1 MAASLITRFG
11 LFRRCNSSLS
21 QIYNIGK
28 RPLSTT
34 VLENND
40 EFQLKYLDGES
51 EGVALFL
58 MNRPHARNAFGRK
71 FLAQYKHSVEKVK
84 FDKNIRVV
92 ILCSAVPGTFSAG
105 ADLKERAQMTNE
117 EVGPFVAG
125 LRAGVSDMS
134 NLPQPTIAAI
144 DGFALGGGMEIAL
157 SCCMRVASNSAKM
170 GLVEAA
176 LGLIP
181 GGGGTQRMAR
191 AIGPAKAKELIYTA
205 RMITGTEAYDLGL
218 LNHVVEQNEAG
229 DAAFQRSLALAQEIL
244 KSAPVAVRMAKQA
257 INRGLDV
264 DLNTGLQ
271 FEEACYAQVIPT
283 KDRVEA
289 LKAFKEKRK
298 PKFIGE

>member
-1 MAASLITRFG
+1 MQRL
-11 LFRRCNSSLS
+11 
-21 QIYNIGK
+21 
-28 RPLSTT
+28 
-34 VLENND
+34 
-40 EFQLKYLDGES
+40 
-51 EGVALFL
+51 
-58 MNRPHARNAFGRK
+58 
-71 FLAQYKHSVEKVK
+71 LA
-84 FDKNIRVV
+84 
-92 ILCSAVPGTFSAG
+92 
-105 ADLKERAQMTNE
+105 
-117 EVGPFVAG
+117 
-125 LRAGVSDMS
+125 
-134 NLPQPTIAAI
+134 
-144 DGFALGGGMEIAL
+144 
-157 SCCMRVASNSAKM
+157 NSAKM

-244 KSAPVAVRMAKQA
+244 KS
-257 INRGLDV
+257 V